1 MALPKSVTME
11 KDGGFYYRAMVFRYL
26 ITYIILLPV
35 LVLILVALLN
45 PLWFRDDFFRWV
57 ENTVNRFARWRNY
70 NQYRIY
76 LGTDPEMWHT
86 LKDGSTNY
94 GEAEQSASVQA
105 SP

>member
-11 KDGGFYYRAMVFRYL
+11 KDGGLYYRAMAFRYA
-26 ITYIILLPV
+26 ITYAILLPV
-35 LVLILVALLN
+35 LCVILIALIN

-57 ENTVNRFARWRNY
+57 ENTVNRIARWRNY

-86 LKDGSTNY
+86 LKGDNSGHHA
-94 GEAEQSASVQA
+94 EADARG
-105 SP
+105 